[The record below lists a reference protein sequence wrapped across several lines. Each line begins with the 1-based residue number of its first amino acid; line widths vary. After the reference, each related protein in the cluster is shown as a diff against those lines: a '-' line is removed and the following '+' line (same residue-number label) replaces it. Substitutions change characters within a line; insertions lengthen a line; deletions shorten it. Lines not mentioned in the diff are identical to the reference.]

1 MSELTIIVNISAF
14 LPTIVSNV
22 AELMIRTATTN
33 DAAACAEIYA
43 PYVTDS
49 VISFETVPPTEAQ
62 MAMRIAAALETYA
75 WLVLEDE
82 GRVVGYAYA
91 HAFAERA
98 AYRWACE
105 TSIYLELGRRRTGA
119 GRLLYEA
126 LFRQL
131 AQRGYRWA
139 MAGMTIPNEAT
150 SALHAALGFIPIGV
164 YQQVGWKNGSWHD
177 VAWAQKAILAV
188 SDPPDEP
195 Q

>member
-1 MSELTIIVNISAF
+1 VSELFTIVNISAF

-22 AELMIRTATTN
+22 AELLIRTATTN
-33 DAAACAEIYA
+33 DAAACAQIYA

-49 VISFETVPPTEAQ
+49 VISFEAVPPTHAE
-62 MAMRIAAALETYA
+62 MATRIAAALERYA
-75 WLVLEDE
+75 WLVAEDD

-139 MAGMTIPNEAT
+139 MAGMTIPNDAT
-150 SALHAALGFIPIGV
+150 SALHAALGFTPVGV
-164 YQQVGWKNGSWHD
+164 YRQVGWKNGSWHD

-195 Q
+195 H